1 MDLFFSI
8 GVDTILQKTQEDLGR
23 IKKTSYFQRNK
34 KPETP
39 TPGEENKSI
48 VTPSGDAQPKVRW
61 IGFEGKEE
69 DDYQEEESSE
79 RRPAEGVP
87 DEGNQAEAAQPPEEA
102 IPEEEEEQ
110 VDDDDIFNTDY
121 IDAVTC
127 GDLKLHYVP
136 DSPTEGEAQ
145 GDDPFD
151 TSAIEKSVGP
161 LPVIKKKKALVSIGS
176 AAEVLAAANA
186 AGAPV
191 SRIRRR
197 IVQPPTEIQL
207 LGCLDDDL
215 PPARPNSTAVTPSNN
230 NSRAPSI
237 PATPQPL
244 DDSISEPPPAKT
256 PDIRDILAE
265 FDVIPENA
273 GEDVTDELIEKPA
286 PPPPEEPAV
295 PQKPQLIDEEDF
307 EFEALAYESLAKNPQ
322 LPEPVEEEDD
332 PFDTSCVE
340 KVLKSVEPVVEKV
353 SNKSVA
359 DPVQTSAAPAKTKNL
374 PPPRPRPV
382 APPGRPLRPPVPAA
396 VVLPAIDPVTVVV
409 QPTAQQQ
416 TAAPL
421 QAQDSF
427 DALFL
432 NDSPTDVPAA
442 VQTVTKEDTEQPTVE
457 EDDPFDTS
465 VADKIVI
472 GLPAVVKVNKAQVT
486 ADFLEEDPQEDDPF
500 DTSAVEKILN

>member
-1 MDLFFSI
+1 M
-8 GVDTILQKTQEDLGR
+8 
-23 IKKTSYFQRNK
+23 
-34 KPETP
+34 
-39 TPGEENKSI
+39 
-48 VTPSGDAQPKVRW
+48 
-61 IGFEGKEE
+61 
-69 DDYQEEESSE
+69 
-79 RRPAEGVP
+79 
-87 DEGNQAEAAQPPEEA
+87 
-102 IPEEEEEQ
+102 
-110 VDDDDIFNTDY
+110 
-121 IDAVTC
+121 
-127 GDLKLHYVP
+127 
-136 DSPTEGEAQ
+136 
-145 GDDPFD
+145 
-151 TSAIEKSVGP
+151 
-161 LPVIKKKKALVSIGS
+161 SIGS

-215 PPARPNSTAVTPSNN
+215 PPARPNSVAVTPSN

-244 DDSISEPPPAKT
+244 DDSLSEPPPPPAKT

-286 PPPPEEPAV
+286 PPPPEEPAP

-353 SNKSVA
+353 SKKE
-359 DPVQTSAAPAKTKNL
+359 DPVETSAAPAKTKNL

-396 VVLPAIDPVTVVV
+396 VIVPAIDPVTVVV

-416 TAAPL
+416 QQTSAAPL

-427 DALFL
+427 EALFL

-442 VQTVTKEDTEQPTVE
+442 VQTVTKEEAEQPAVVE

-472 GLPAVVKVNKAQVT
+472 GLPVAAEVNKAQVT
-486 ADFLEEDPQEDDPF
+486 ADLLEEDPQEEDDPF